1 MPFSRKNENSWRP
14 KHPVCSCRNNSSFR
28 LNSLGLLPVAMN
40 LGVRMVFGKKS
51 LGLFSIWKFQMK
63 WDLGRFPP
71 CFDKIPN
78 FLVFLKERVAYGGC
92 RIRPAQHPSH
102 SLIAFWFAMNKFSA
116 AILLFLLSLQISTA
130 SKTGRKSIVGHLIR
144 TKPGNLFLAH
154 SNKKKKLTS
163 GKNI

>member
-1 MPFSRKNENSWRP
+1 MWVWMSINLLFFCGRRRRISLIFSRNEQPETQNQTNFKISPPPIAKQVLDFGMQKITWQEMGFG
-14 KHPVCSCRNNSSFR
+14 KHPPMFQQNSH
-28 LNSLGLLPVAMN
+28 
-40 LGVRMVFGKKS
+40 
-51 LGLFSIWKFQMK
+51 I
-63 WDLGRFPP
+63 FP
-71 CFDKIPN
+71 F
-78 FLVFLKERVAYGGC
+78 FLKECVPYGC
-92 RIRPAQHPSH
+92 RNRPAQHPSH